1 MPQSVPIGT
10 PGSFQPGG
18 AGTKAV
24 LRKDWNKYRQGL
36 PKNPGKE
43 KKLGSMKKIIEKMK
57 KPGIG
62 ERRTLPYRPGK
73 DTPKKFNLPYRQGK
87 DTPRKVLL

>member
-24 LRKDWNKYRQGL
+24 LRKDWNKYRKTI
-36 PKNPGKE
+36 PKNPGIQ
-43 KKLGSMKKIIEKMK
+43 KKIGSMKDIIGKMK
-57 KPGIG
+57 KPGTG

-73 DTPKKFNLPYRQGK
+73 DTPKKFNLPYRPGK
-87 DTPRKVLL
+87 DKPKKILL